1 MIDIKDPKTTI
12 LKNTREGFNSSPNKS
27 KETTSEFKDRTVEI
41 TQEEQH
47 KTAGRKQNEK
57 SADHLRDLKDGLKQ
71 TNIHI
76 IGTPEKGERMR
87 ERSRHLFESIMAEN
101 FTNLGKKTDIH
112 LYIFMHSTQEE
123 LNI

>member
-87 ERSRHLFESIMAEN
+87 ERRDYM
-101 FTNLGKKTDIH
+101 
-112 LYIFMHSTQEE
+112 LY
-123 LNI
+123 